1 MIAVKVPF
9 SLSSSTLKLVKDESK
24 SNCGLSVDEKIKSVV
39 SSFWRVLWLT
49 KAPANKTGLFGCE
62 SAAQQLPFFA
72 VSVWVNTIERLS
84 LGLKKSFKDTVVS
97 SSLFAVELS

>member
-39 SSFWRVLWLT
+39 LDRNGSPYHGRV
-49 KAPANKTGLFGCE
+49 KAFAEAARKNGL
-62 SAAQQLPFFA
+62 
-72 VSVWVNTIERLS
+72 
-84 LGLKKSFKDTVVS
+84 
-97 SSLFAVELS
+97 EL